1 MAQLRQERVRS
12 RLHHISFEYYIRP
25 YSLRLTNYFVRA
37 SKPLLHPDRS
47 IDEPTDIQHVELHQ
61 LFSQLQL
68 GGGVPNTSTTLITP
82 PSPER
87 SNVFTI
93 CFSDEIADYEGID
106 GGMSSDGYAEE
117 LL

>member
-12 RLHHISFEYYIRP
+12 QLHHISFEYYICP

-87 SNVFTI
+87 SNVFT
-93 CFSDEIADYEGID
+93 
-106 GGMSSDGYAEE
+106 M
-117 LL
+117 